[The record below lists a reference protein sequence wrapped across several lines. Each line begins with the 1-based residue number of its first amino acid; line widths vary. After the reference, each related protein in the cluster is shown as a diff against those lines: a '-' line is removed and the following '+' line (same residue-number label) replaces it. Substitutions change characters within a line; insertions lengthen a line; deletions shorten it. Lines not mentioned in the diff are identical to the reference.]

1 MAYGQITDTM
11 LNISTNDPGQT
22 FLGFFQ
28 KHQYKTIPGSS
39 LLDPSVPMA
48 FVMSAGLV
56 QVESSAKRHDDEMGS
71 KYALIQN
78 CFRYFDMTL
87 VGNSD
92 IHLSLFQMPGAFTFG
107 PVDKSDIISKIG
119 ILLTDIYHIPS
130 KRLWATY
137 FSGDRI
143 AGCDFGEDVESR
155 RAWLE
160 TGISHDRL
168 IGLKGESN
176 FWKQSATMVGMEHAP
191 KCGPNTELFFDRGEH
206 LACGKKCLPGLCDC
220 GRFVELVNILFIM
233 YNIDEETQ
241 TVEALDS
248 PFSEAVIGKERLE
261 MVLEGVSS
269 VYETTFIKPIINHI
283 GSFVKAEKLLHD
295 HHAKLHIQTIADHFR
310 ALLFLTADG
319 APPPGK
325 GGRARLMRK
334 LIRGLL
340 SSKKILDIK
349 EPLFFQ
355 LLSDLYMDKNSDFS
369 KNFDKTKD
377 TILRHI
383 KEEQCRFDATL
394 KKGFK
399 KLSSLISNRSAAYI
413 SGSEML
419 DIEKN
424 NGVPIA
430 LLKSYLENKE
440 IDYTH
445 QSYQKAHDTWKEAI
459 FN

>member
-1 MAYGQITDTM
+1 MASCPSSDTM
-11 LNISTNDPGQT
+11 LNLYTNSPGQV
-22 FLGFFQ
+22 FLDFFQ
-28 KHQYKTIPGSS
+28 KYEYKTIPGSS

-56 QVESSAKRHDDEMGS
+56 QVESSAKRHDYEMGS

-78 CFRYFDMTL
+78 CFRYFDMNL

-92 IHLSLFQMPGAFTFG
+92 VHLSLFQMPGAFTFG
-107 PVDKSDIISKIG
+107 PIDKIDIISKIG
-119 ILLTDIYHIPS
+119 ILLTDVYKIPV
-130 KRLWATY
+130 KRLWSTY

-143 AGCDFGEDVESR
+143 AGCDFSEDIDSR

-160 TGISHDRL
+160 TGISHDRI
-168 IGLKGESN
+168 IGLKGENN
-176 FWKQSATMVGMEHAP
+176 FWKQSATMVGMQHAP

-233 YNIDEETQ
+233 YNIDEEMQ
-241 TVEALDS
+241 TVEFLGS

-261 MVLEGVSS
+261 MVLEDVPS
-269 VYETTFIKPIINHI
+269 VYETTCIKPLVNHI
-283 GSFVKAEKLLHD
+283 QSFVRAD
-295 HHAKLHIQTIADHFR
+295 KLHHRQANLHIRIIADHFR

-334 LIRGLL
+334 LTRVLL
-340 SSKKILDIK
+340 SSITILDIS
-349 EPLFFQ
+349 EPFF
-355 LLSDLYMDKNSDFS
+355 LHSLSDLCV
-369 KNFDKTKD
+369 KTSPYFNNNLNKAKS
-377 TILRHI
+377 ILFLYI
-383 KEEQCRFDATL
+383 EEEQDRFNATL

-399 KLSSLISNRSAAYI
+399 KLDWLISNRSDAYI
-413 SGSEML
+413 SGAEIV

-424 NGVPIA
+424 IGIPIA
-430 LLKSYLENKE
+430 LLRENLDKKE
-440 IDYTH
+440 INYSH
-445 QSYQKAHDTWKEAI
+445 RSYQEAYEVWKEAI
-459 FN
+459 LT

>member
-1 MAYGQITDTM
+1 M
-11 LNISTNDPGQT
+11 LIAQT
-22 FLGFFQ
+22 TGSIQSFFDFFQ
-28 KHQYKTIPGSS
+28 NTGYTTIPGSS

-56 QVESSAKRHDDEMGS
+56 QVESSASRHDDQMGS
-71 KYALIQN
+71 KYALMQN

-92 IHLSLFQMPGAFTFG
+92 IHLSLFQMLGAFTFG
-107 PVDKSDIISKIG
+107 PVDKSDIISKIC

-143 AGCDFGEDVESR
+143 ACCDFGEDGESR
-155 RAWLE
+155 TAWLE
-160 TGISHDRL
+160 TGISHDRI

-206 LACGKKCLPGLCDC
+206 LACGKECLPGLCDC

-241 TVEALDS
+241 TVETLDS

-269 VYETTFIKPIINHI
+269 VYETTCIKPILNHI
-283 GSFVKAEKLLHD
+283 ESFVKTDKLHH
-295 HHAKLHIQTIADHFR
+295 HHANLHIRTIADHFR

-340 SSKKILDIK
+340 SSNKILDIN
-349 EPLFFQ
+349 EPSFFHS
-355 LLSDLYMDKNSDFS
+355 LSDLFMEWHPYFKN
-369 KNFDKTKD
+369 NLTTVKD
-377 TILRHI
+377 TVLRYI
-383 KEEQCRFDATL
+383 EEERVRFDATL

-399 KLSSLISNRSAAYI
+399 RLSLLVSNRSYPYI
-413 SGSEML
+413 SGAEIV

-424 NGVPIA
+424 NGIPIS
-430 LLKSYLENKE
+430 LLKEALDKKE
-440 IDYTH
+440 IKYTH
-445 QSYQKAHDTWKEAI
+445 RSYQEAYDVWKDAVI
-459 FN
+459 N